1 MVPVPEAVPLSD
13 AEKFMLEGK
22 EGIIEVMLSLML
34 KFPITTTIRYCRNI
48 ARGILSAVREKK
60 VDMLIMGWHGKPK
73 GHAFGLGSTL
83 DILIERAPCNM
94 VILKDCASREFRRI
108 LVPWGGGP
116 NGMFALEIASILAD
130 RDDAEIVAFT
140 VNDPKHPI
148 QIPQIS
154 DMNGDKAHIRFDRI
168 KFKVAQSS
176 QLVETILEEAKDYDL
191 VVLGATQDPL
201 IRQMTRDS
209 VSTACAR
216 ECGRPMIIVKASRG
230 LRSWI
235 KRWL

>member
-1 MVPVPEAVPLSD
+1 
-13 AEKFMLEGK
+13 
-22 EGIIEVMLSLML
+22 MLSLML

-83 DILIERAPCNM
+83 DVLIERAPCNV
-94 VILKDCASREFRRI
+94 VILKDCGNRKFRRI

-116 NGMFALEIASILAD
+116 NGLFALEIASILAE
-130 RDDAEIVAFT
+130 RDDSEILAFT
-140 VNDPKHPI
+140 VNNPKHDI
-148 QIPQIS
+148 QIPQIT
-154 DMNGDKAHIRFDRI
+154 DIDGMNMHISFDRI
-168 KFKVAQSS
+168 KFKVTQSPH
-176 QLVETILEEAKDYDL
+176 VVDAILEEAKDYDL
-191 VVLGATQDPL
+191 VVLGSSQDPL

-209 VSTACAR
+209 VSTSCAR
-216 ECGRPMIIVKASRG
+216 GCGSSLIVVKASRG

>member
-1 MVPVPEAVPLSD
+1 
-13 AEKFMLEGK
+13 
-22 EGIIEVMLSLML
+22 
-34 KFPITTTIRYCRNI
+34 
-48 ARGILSAVREKK
+48 
-60 VDMLIMGWHGKPK
+60 
-73 GHAFGLGSTL
+73 
-83 DILIERAPCNM
+83 
-94 VILKDCASREFRRI
+94 
-108 LVPWGGGP
+108 
-116 NGMFALEIASILAD
+116 
-130 RDDAEIVAFT
+130 
-140 VNDPKHPI
+140 
-148 QIPQIS
+148 
-154 DMNGDKAHIRFDRI
+154 MNGDKAHIRFDRI